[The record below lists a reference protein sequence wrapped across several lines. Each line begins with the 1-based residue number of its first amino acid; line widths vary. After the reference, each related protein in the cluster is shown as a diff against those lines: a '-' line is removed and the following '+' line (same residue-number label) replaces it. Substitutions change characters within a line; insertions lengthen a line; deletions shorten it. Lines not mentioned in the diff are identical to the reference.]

1 MRYTKEI
8 FDILSRGGFISQNSV
23 TPLRTQ
29 MYDAIEDNFQDY
41 YDYYQGIG
49 FLLEGGNG
57 YYYFSRPESRVELSE
72 KVQRFAT
79 WIDRLD
85 FLKTYNQTFGSGFSF
100 RKSSILEKFSSDI
113 ELKEK
118 VKNLYTEIKSH
129 DEKIDKLITDMERQG
144 FVELENEL
152 DGTYKVT
159 AAFHYIEELIDC
171 LNIVE
176 TDQQTTSTETFVSYS
191 KK

>member
-8 FDILSRGGFISQNSV
+8 FEILSRGGFISQNSISQQRAH
-23 TPLRTQ
+23 L
-29 MYDAIEDNFQDY
+29 YDAIEDDFQQYQEY
-41 YDYYQGIG
+41 YEGIG

-57 YYYFSRPESRVELSE
+57 YYYFSRTESKVELAD
-72 KVQRFAT
+72 KIQRMIG

-85 FLKTYNQTFGSGFSF
+85 FLKNFNSTFGSGFSF
-100 RKSSILEKFSSDI
+100 RKSNILEKFSSDI

-118 VKNLYTEIKSH
+118 ARHLYADLKTN
-129 DEKIDKLITDMERQG
+129 DEKMDKLIADMERQG
-144 FVELENEL
+144 FIELENDL

-171 LNIVE
+171 LTIIE
-176 TDQQTTSTETFVSYS
+176 TEQE
-191 KK
+191 